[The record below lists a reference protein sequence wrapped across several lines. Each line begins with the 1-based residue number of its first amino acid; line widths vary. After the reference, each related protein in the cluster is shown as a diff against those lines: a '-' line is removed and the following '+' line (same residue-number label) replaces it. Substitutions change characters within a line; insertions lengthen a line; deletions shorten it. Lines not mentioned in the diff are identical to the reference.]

1 MSIYDYET
9 FEIQN
14 LLDVIKLKK
23 KYPKKKLNFLHR
35 YNSVVWQGPL
45 YIKILS
51 EKLNSK
57 NCNYIVEIG
66 ENIAL
71 TLLLISF
78 KIKILAIDKKI
89 LKNQVEK
96 ILSILDYQNSNHFSE
111 KEKNLLDLA
120 FASGKVPNQ
129 AKKEHF
135 DKLNKHYTQSQI
147 TIILFWMKLE
157 KQK

>member
-14 LLDVIKLKK
+14 LLDAIKLKK
-23 KYPKKKLNFLHR
+23 KFPKKKLNFLHR
-35 YNSVVWQGPL
+35 HNSVLWQGPV

-66 ENIAL
+66 DNIAL

-78 KIKILAIDKKI
+78 KIKIFAIDKKI
-89 LKNQVEK
+89 LKNQMEK
-96 ILSILDYQNSNHFSE
+96 IFSI
-111 KEKNLLDLA
+111 
-120 FASGKVPNQ
+120 
-129 AKKEHF
+129 
-135 DKLNKHYTQSQI
+135 TQSKRI
-147 TIILFWMKLE
+147 KVVSLDRLNIIE
-157 KQK
+157 N

>member
-35 YNSVVWQGPL
+35 HNSVVWQGPL
-45 YIKILS
+45 FIKILS

-66 ENIAL
+66 DNIAL

-78 KIKILAIDKKI
+78 KIKIFAIDKKI
-89 LKNQVEK
+89 LKNQMEK
-96 ILSILDYQNSNHFSE
+96 IFSI
-111 KEKNLLDLA
+111 
-120 FASGKVPNQ
+120 
-129 AKKEHF
+129 
-135 DKLNKHYTQSQI
+135 TQSKRI
-147 TIILFWMKLE
+147 KVVSLERLNIIE
-157 KQK
+157 N

>member
-14 LLDVIKLKK
+14 LLDAIKLKK
-23 KYPKKKLNFLHR
+23 KYPKKRLNFLHR

-57 NCNYIVEIG
+57 NCNFIVEIG

-71 TLLLISF
+71 TLLLISL
-78 KIKILAIDKKI
+78 KIKIFAIDKKI
-89 LKNQVEK
+89 LGNQMEK
-96 ILSILDYQNSNHFSE
+96 ILSITKNKKIKVIFLDS
-111 KEKNLLDLA
+111 
-120 FASGKVPNQ
+120 
-129 AKKEHF
+129 
-135 DKLNKHYTQSQI
+135 LN
-147 TIILFWMKLE
+147 IIDN
-157 KQK
+157 

>member
-14 LLDVIKLKK
+14 LLEAIKLKK

-35 YNSVVWQGPL
+35 HNSVVWQGPL

-51 EKLNSK
+51 EKLKST

-66 ENIAL
+66 DNIAL

-89 LKNQVEK
+89 LKNQMEK
-96 ILSILDYQNSNHFSE
+96 IFSITQKNKRIKVITLDS
-111 KEKNLLDLA
+111 
-120 FASGKVPNQ
+120 
-129 AKKEHF
+129 
-135 DKLNKHYTQSQI
+135 LN
-147 TIILFWMKLE
+147 IINN
-157 KQK
+157 

>member
-14 LLDVIKLKK
+14 LLEAIKLKK

-35 YNSVVWQGPL
+35 HNSVVWQGPL

-51 EKLNSK
+51 EKLKST

-66 ENIAL
+66 DNIAL

-89 LKNQVEK
+89 QKNQMEK
-96 ILSILDYQNSNHFSE
+96 IFSIAQNKRIKVITLDS
-111 KEKNLLDLA
+111 
-120 FASGKVPNQ
+120 
-129 AKKEHF
+129 
-135 DKLNKHYTQSQI
+135 LN
-147 TIILFWMKLE
+147 IIE
-157 KQK
+157 N

>member
-14 LLDVIKLKK
+14 LLDAVKLKK

-35 YNSVVWQGPL
+35 HNSVVWQGPV

-57 NCNYIVEIG
+57 DCNYIVEIG
-66 ENIAL
+66 DNIAL

-89 LKNQVEK
+89 QKKQMEK
-96 ILSILDYQNSNHFSE
+96 IFSITQDKRIKVISLDS
-111 KEKNLLDLA
+111 
-120 FASGKVPNQ
+120 
-129 AKKEHF
+129 
-135 DKLNKHYTQSQI
+135 LN
-147 TIILFWMKLE
+147 IIDN
-157 KQK
+157 

>member
-1 MSIYDYET
+1 MGFLKQVIRCHPRYYSMSIYNYET

-14 LLDVIKLKK
+14 LLDAIKLKK
-23 KYPKKKLNFLHR
+23 KFPKKKLNFLHR
-35 YNSVVWQGPL
+35 HDSVLWQGPV

-66 ENIAL
+66 DNIAL

-89 LKNQVEK
+89 LKNQMEK
-96 ILSILDYQNSNHFSE
+96 IFSIAKNKRIKVIFLDS
-111 KEKNLLDLA
+111 
-120 FASGKVPNQ
+120 
-129 AKKEHF
+129 
-135 DKLNKHYTQSQI
+135 LN
-147 TIILFWMKLE
+147 IIDN
-157 KQK
+157 

>member
-14 LLDVIKLKK
+14 LLDAIKLKK

-35 YNSVVWQGPL
+35 HNSVVWQGPV

-66 ENIAL
+66 DNIAL

-89 LKNQVEK
+89 KKSDGKN
-96 ILSILDYQNSNHFSE
+96 IFNY
-111 KEKNLLDLA
+111 KE
-120 FASGKVPNQ
+120 
-129 AKKEHF
+129 
-135 DKLNKHYTQSQI
+135 
-147 TIILFWMKLE
+147 
-157 KQK
+157 

>member
-14 LLDVIKLKK
+14 LLDAIKLNK

-35 YNSVVWQGPL
+35 HNSVVWQGPL
-45 YIKILS
+45 YIKTLS

-57 NCNYIVEIG
+57 NYNYIVEIG

-78 KIKILAIDKKI
+78 KIKILAIDKNV
-89 LKNQVEK
+89 LKNQTEK
-96 ILSILDYQNSNHFSE
+96 ILSITMNKRIKVISLDR
-111 KEKNLLDLA
+111 LD
-120 FASGKVPNQ
+120 
-129 AKKEHF
+129 
-135 DKLNKHYTQSQI
+135 
-147 TIILFWMKLE
+147 IIE
-157 KQK
+157 N

>member
-14 LLDVIKLKK
+14 LLEAIKLKK

-35 YNSVVWQGPL
+35 HNSVVWQGPL

-51 EKLNSK
+51 EKLKST

-66 ENIAL
+66 DNIAL

-89 LKNQVEK
+89 QKNQMEK
-96 ILSILDYQNSNHFSE
+96 IFSIAQNKRIKVIYLDS
-111 KEKNLLDLA
+111 
-120 FASGKVPNQ
+120 
-129 AKKEHF
+129 
-135 DKLNKHYTQSQI
+135 LN
-147 TIILFWMKLE
+147 IIE
-157 KQK
+157 N

>member
-14 LLDVIKLKK
+14 LLHAIKLKK

-35 YNSVVWQGPL
+35 YNSVEWQGPV

-51 EKLNSK
+51 EKLNSQ

-78 KIKILAIDKKI
+78 KIKIFAIDKKV
-89 LKNQVEK
+89 LKNQMEK
-96 ILSILDYQNSNHFSE
+96 IFSI
-111 KEKNLLDLA
+111 
-120 FASGKVPNQ
+120 
-129 AKKEHF
+129 
-135 DKLNKHYTQSQI
+135 TQSKRI
-147 TIILFWMKLE
+147 KVVSLDRLNIIE
-157 KQK
+157 N

>member
-14 LLDVIKLKK
+14 LLDAIKLKK

-35 YNSVVWQGPL
+35 HNSVVWQGPL

-51 EKLNSK
+51 EKLKST

-66 ENIAL
+66 DNIAL

-89 LKNQVEK
+89 QKNQMEK
-96 ILSILDYQNSNHFSE
+96 IFSIAQNKRIKVIYLDS
-111 KEKNLLDLA
+111 
-120 FASGKVPNQ
+120 
-129 AKKEHF
+129 
-135 DKLNKHYTQSQI
+135 LN
-147 TIILFWMKLE
+147 IIE
-157 KQK
+157 N